1 MYPDGAKLLL
11 DGRYFSLRPHLTPQ
25 EREAA
30 EALEQGART
39 R

>member
-1 MYPDGAKLLL
+1 MYPDRAKLLL

-30 EALEQGART
+30 EALERGART